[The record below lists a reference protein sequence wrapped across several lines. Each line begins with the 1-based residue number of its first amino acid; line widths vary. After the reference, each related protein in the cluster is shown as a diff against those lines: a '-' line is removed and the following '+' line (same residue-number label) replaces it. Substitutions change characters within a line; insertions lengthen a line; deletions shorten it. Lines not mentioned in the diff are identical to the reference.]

1 MPSTPRYQCTPR
13 LLPVYSWSE
22 TSWNP
27 PSCTFMATRADDGD
41 DERDERDDQGQR
53 VGDLAVQRAVE
64 AEQARARPR
73 PMAGS
78 RIEQGQEGDGV
89 RHPHHVRLSMK
100 AMMRAIPR
108 AIPSA

>member
-27 PSCTFMATRADDGD
+27 PSCTFMATMRRDGD
-41 DERDERDDQGQR
+41 DQGDERDDQRQR
-53 VGDLAVQRAVE
+53 VGDLAVQGAVE
-64 AEQARARPR
+64 AEQAEDARADGRQQDQQR
-73 PMAGS
+73 
-78 RIEQGQEGDGV
+78 QEGNGV

-100 AMMRAIPR
+100 AMSRAIPR
-108 AIPSA
+108 AMPSA